1 MQKGKRNDATMGNCA
16 LFYLSNRSV
25 SSIIKVIFDII
36 KKIDIYPYIKLIN
49 TAMKLIICSNTKYLA
64 IVDDNFFSFLIC
76 LHNFQNFNIP
86 CFKKIL
92 DIKVHKPYSRL
103 EGSSSI
109 SYFLQPLG

>member
-1 MQKGKRNDATMGNCA
+1 MGNCA

-64 IVDDNFFSFLIC
+64 IVDGNFFSFFYMLAQ
-76 LHNFQNFNIP
+76 FSKF
-86 CFKKIL
+86 
-92 DIKVHKPYSRL
+92 
-103 EGSSSI
+103 
-109 SYFLQPLG
+109 

>member
-64 IVDDNFFSFLIC
+64 IVDGNFFSFFYMLAQ
-76 LHNFQNFNIP
+76 FSKF
-86 CFKKIL
+86 
-92 DIKVHKPYSRL
+92 
-103 EGSSSI
+103 
-109 SYFLQPLG
+109 